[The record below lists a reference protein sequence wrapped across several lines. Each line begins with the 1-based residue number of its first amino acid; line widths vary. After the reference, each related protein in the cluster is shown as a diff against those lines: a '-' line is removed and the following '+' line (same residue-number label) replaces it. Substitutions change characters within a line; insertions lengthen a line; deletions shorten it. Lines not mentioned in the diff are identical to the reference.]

1 MELMNG
7 NVASIIEEGGVAP
20 NALNWCYAICAAG
33 CTVSAGTCAGVCFID
48 GPAPFADAAGVK
60 ISAVPGGAGAGGAG
74 MLGDAAVN

>member
-7 NVASIIEEGGVAP
+7 NVASVIGEGRVSP
-20 NALNWCYAICAAG
+20 NAINWCYAICAAG
-33 CTVSAGTCAGVCFID
+33 CTVSAGACAGVCFID
-48 GPAPFADAAGVK
+48 GPAPFAEVAGVK